1 MRVIRENKKK
11 EHKLSKLSALSCQII
26 HGSFGPINSRS
37 SGSLYRGTAKNGTLI
52 VETIINRHTYYTMDD
67 IWDDSTFLLTI
78 ALWSGLLV
86 ILKRKQRKQRRFWV
100 RPIYENRC

>member
-1 MRVIRENKKK
+1 
-11 EHKLSKLSALSCQII
+11 
-26 HGSFGPINSRS
+26 
-37 SGSLYRGTAKNGTLI
+37 
-52 VETIINRHTYYTMDD
+52 MDD

-100 RPIYENRC
+100 RPIYENRCQQGDFVALFQELKDDSEMFFKYVF